1 MNQPNDQ
8 WVIGV
13 APVKIR
19 MNGLMTRRTVKENG
33 TRLQLVV
40 ESASCMSGHSHN
52 HSRDDERTALASSQ
66 RGEAFEEEEENKWV
80 MVMVDDEGSALI
92 YGVAK
97 MSKQGAD
104 LSWGLGVLNLE
115 LKLFPE
121 ILILKVDC

>member
-13 APVKIR
+13 APAKIR
-19 MNGLMTRRTVKENG
+19 MNGLMMRRTTKGNG
-33 TRLQLVV
+33 TKLQLVV
-40 ESASCMSGHSHN
+40 ELVSCMNGHSHN
-52 HSRDDERTALASSQ
+52 RSRDDERTALASSQ
-66 RGEAFEEEEENKWV
+66 HGEAFEGEEENKW
-80 MVMVDDEGSALI
+80 VMVDDEGSALI